1 MAGGILLIM
10 GLGVTLAVLIF
21 VGARARRPDV
31 AGVAPRL
38 WIFFPGL
45 ALLISLVFAPAVG
58 AQNGEVRQKLKAGEI
73 IVSSQEVPGTS
84 SKRGEVMGVIDAAPE
99 IVWRV
104 ITDINNFK
112 YFMPKTL
119 NSMAVT
125 PEKLASI
132 LQCRPSRAKEVEQL
146 LGPIPANPAD
156 SRIPG
161 GKYTVYLYSHLD
173 FPWPCH
179 NRWYIIKLQQD
190 ETRAGQ
196 QRYHSSW
203 LLVTGDLKENS
214 GEWLVEPFDH
224 GKTKVIY
231 RLLTDPGGAIPGFLL
246 ACGTNSIMPQII
258 RAVRQRAEKLGG
270 GK

>member
-1 MAGGILLIM
+1 MVEGILPVM
-10 GLGVTLAVLIF
+10 GLGVSLAVLIF
-21 VGARARRPDV
+21 VSGRTRQPGAV
-31 AGVAPRL
+31 AAPPWS

-45 ALLISLVFAPAVG
+45 ALLISLALAPAVG
-58 AQNGEVRQKLKAGEI
+58 AQDEVGRQLAAGEI
-73 IVSSQEVPGTS
+73 VVSCQEVPGNS
-84 SKRGEVMGVIDAAPE
+84 SKRGEVTGIINASPE

-112 YFMPKTL
+112 YFMPNTL
-119 NSMAVT
+119 NSMAVV

-132 LQCRPSRAKEVEQL
+132 LQRRPSRSKEVEQL

-161 GKYTVYLYSHLD
+161 GKYTEYLYSHLK

-196 QRYHSSW
+196 HCYQSSW
-203 LLVTGDLKENS
+203 SLVTGNLKKNS
-214 GEWLVEPFDH
+214 GEWLVEPYPP
-224 GKTKVIY
+224 GKTKLVY
-231 RLLTDPGGAIPGFLL
+231 RLLTDPGGAIPGFLI
-246 ACGTNSIMPQII
+246 ACGTNNIMPQII
-258 RAVRQRAEKLGG
+258 KAVRQRAEKLTG